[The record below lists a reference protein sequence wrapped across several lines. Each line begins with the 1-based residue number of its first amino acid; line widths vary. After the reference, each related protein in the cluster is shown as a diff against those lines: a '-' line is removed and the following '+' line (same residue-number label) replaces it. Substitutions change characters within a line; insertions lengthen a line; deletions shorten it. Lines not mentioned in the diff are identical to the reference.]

1 MSAAVPDGAPGSAP
15 GSAPSLS
22 VNGQARPL
30 GDGTLTGLLEAE
42 AVNTQP
48 GNTQAGN
55 TPSGTSGARGVAVA
69 VNGQVV
75 PRHAWDATRLAPGD
89 EVEIVKLFAGG

>member
-1 MSAAVPDGAPGSAP
+1 MSPAIPKNAPDNAPDDAP
-15 GSAPSLS
+15 DDPPGLS
-22 VNGQARPL
+22 VNGQARAL
-30 GDGTLTGLLEAE
+30 GDGSLIGVLEAE
-42 AVNTQP
+42 AVDTK
-48 GNTQAGN
+48 
-55 TPSGTSGARGVAVA
+55 ARGLAVA

>member
-1 MSAAVPDGAPGSAP
+1 VSAAVPDRAPDSPP
-15 GSAPSLS
+15 GLS
-22 VNGQARPL
+22 VNGAARPL
-30 GDGTLTGLLEAE
+30 GDGTLTGLLRAE
-42 AVNTQP
+42 AVNTQ
-48 GNTQAGN
+48 
-55 TPSGTSGARGVAVA
+55 ARGLAVA